1 VVFYIFNFAVIGG
14 VGFLVVV
21 LRHLV
26 QEATT
31 RHSRLPQKSQ
41 KEPTP

>member
-21 LRHLV
+21 LRHFGSGGN
-26 QEATT
+26 T
-31 RHSRLPQKSQ
+31 
-41 KEPTP
+41 